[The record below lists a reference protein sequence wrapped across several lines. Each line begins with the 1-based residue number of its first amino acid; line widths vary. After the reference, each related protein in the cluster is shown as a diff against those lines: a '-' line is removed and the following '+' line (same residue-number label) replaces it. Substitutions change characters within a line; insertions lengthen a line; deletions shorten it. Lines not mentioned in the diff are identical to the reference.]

1 MNFGGLCVALILA
14 YPVVRNLTEID
25 AAVVGEDGSL
35 ALGHE
40 KEIPNSGAT
49 TPEDRESRV

>member
-1 MNFGGLCVALILA
+1 MNFGGLFVALILA

-25 AAVVGEDGSL
+25 AVVGEDGSL
-35 ALGHE
+35 ALGQE

-49 TPEDRESRV
+49 TPEDRELRV